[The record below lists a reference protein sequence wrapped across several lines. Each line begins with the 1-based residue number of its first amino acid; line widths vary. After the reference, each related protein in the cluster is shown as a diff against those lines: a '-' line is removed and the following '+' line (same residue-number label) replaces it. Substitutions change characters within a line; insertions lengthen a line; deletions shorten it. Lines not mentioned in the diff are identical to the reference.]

1 MDRVAGLSAAERGEL
16 FQQSAARRGLRDAI
30 IEKDFW
36 VCWVL
41 KKLFT
46 DDNLKSRLVFKGGT
60 SLSKVYKL
68 IDRFSEDVDLILD
81 WQLLGYGSEGD
92 DPHRHLASKNQQDRF
107 NKRMNERAAEH
118 VRGPLMAQLS
128 VIFSS
133 VDEVTAAVD
142 AHDPHCIS
150 VGYPAAFRAEY
161 LIPTVRLE
169 IGPLASWVPS
179 RSHSIRPYASE
190 DYPDVFRDP
199 ICPVVAIA
207 AERTFWEKATILQRE
222 AHRAGA
228 IPSRHS
234 RHYYDLFKL
243 ANSTIRVSALRD
255 QKLLQDV
262 VAFKD
267 RFYPSGWA
275 RYDLA
280 VPGTFRLL
288 PKEQHIAD
296 LEKDYHTMS
305 GMLFGDIPSFAA
317 IIDGL
322 AALEVEI
329 NRLKG

>member
-16 FQQSAARRGLRDAI
+16 FRQSAARRGLRDAI

-92 DPHRHLASKNQQDRF
+92 DPLRPLASKNQQDRF
-107 NKRMNERAAEH
+107 NKHMNERAAEH
-118 VRGPLMAQLS
+118 IRGPLLAQLS
-128 VIFSS
+128 AAFASIAEITV
-133 VDEVTAAVD
+133 AVD
-142 AHDPHCIS
+142 GRDPHCID
-150 VGYPAAFRAEY
+150 VGYPAAFKADY
-161 LIPTVRLE
+161 LLPTVRLE
-169 IGPLASWVPS
+169 IGPLGAWVPS
-179 RSHSIRPYASE
+179 SLHSIQAYASE

-199 ICPVVAIA
+199 FCPVVAIA
-207 AERTFWEKATILQRE
+207 AERTFWEKATILHKE

-243 ANSTIRVSALRD
+243 ANSAVRVSALGDR
-255 QKLLQDV
+255 KLLQDV
-262 VAFKD
+262 VAFKN

-288 PKEQHIAD
+288 PKKQHIAD
-296 LEKDYHTMS
+296 LEKDYRTMS

-322 AALEVEI
+322 AALETEI
-329 NRLKG
+329 NELKK